1 MKQNNK
7 KITEK
12 ILKEVFPIGEY
23 GLELLEE
30 QGDLY
35 SIKKAI
41 SLALKEKDAEIKC
54 TNCGKELP
62 RSMMAVECP
71 DCYLLGFK
79 KELKKKDAKIKK
91 VIDECKEYKEVTG
104 VMDSD
109 GASPV
114 ISKEELKQKLNL
126 K

>member
-12 ILKEVFPIGEY
+12 ILKEVDFPIERNGIFQGY
-23 GLELLEE
+23 ILDKVEE
-30 QGDLY
+30 
-35 SIKKAI
+35 AI
-41 SLALKEKDAEIKC
+41 SLALKEKDAEIK
-54 TNCGKELP
+54 K
-62 RSMMAVECP
+62 A
-71 DCYLLGFK
+71 
-79 KELKKKDAKIKK
+79 
-91 VIDECKEYKEVTG
+91 IDECKEYKEVTG